1 MINTHAQTHT
11 PEKNPN
17 KKKVLKCSLFPLY
30 ITLDLLGV
38 MTLCCESQM
47 GDSEGELKTE
57 HLLGVSGYQMSIP
70 AASRLCLAC
79 LAIRQLETLAVML
92 ACICANKCPKVTPKP
107 DYTLDKQWKCKPNFC
122 FPE

>member
-1 MINTHAQTHT
+1 MHRRTHQKKT
-11 PEKNPN
+11 PT
-17 KKKVLKCSLFPLY
+17 KKKVLKCSLFPLP

-57 HLLGVSGYQMSIP
+57 HLIGVSGYQMSIP
-70 AASRLCLAC
+70 AASRLRLAC
-79 LAIRQLETLAVML
+79 LAIRQLEMVAVML
-92 ACICANKCPKVTPKP
+92 ACICTNKCPKFTPKTN
-107 DYTLDKQWKCKPNFC
+107 YTLDKQWKCKHSFC